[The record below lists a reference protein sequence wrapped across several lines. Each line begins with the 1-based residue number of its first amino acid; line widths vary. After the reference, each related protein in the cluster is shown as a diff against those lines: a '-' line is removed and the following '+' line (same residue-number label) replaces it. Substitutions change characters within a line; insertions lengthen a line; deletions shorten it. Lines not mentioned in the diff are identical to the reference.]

1 MYMICWESVCIGW
14 SYENEMT
21 THLLSIATLGKP
33 KSSMLIDGFYV
44 ACETTWKFKPSISLN
59 LHQHQVSKKK
69 QLFLQSQING
79 NEHVT
84 IFSPWK
90 FNIAPENIPSQKEV
104 VFQPSFFRGYVKLRE
119 GKTPL
124 ILDPAYIPGFP
135 QSFSISRIKSSS
147 SLHQETPRWLWN
159 PLARFAPSPEKKMA
173 AKNRFWGRTHKQPTG
188 GCRLTWHLKIKPWK
202 RRFRTLKPSSL
213 GSGC

>member
-1 MYMICWESVCIGW
+1 MHWLILWEWNDDPS
-14 SYENEMT
+14 
-21 THLLSIATLGKP
+21 SIDSNPWQTEK
-33 KSSMLIDGFYV
+33 FY
-44 ACETTWKFKPSISLN
+44 ADWWFLRGMWNHMKIQTFYFPESPSASGL
-59 LHQHQVSKKK
+59 QKK